1 MLINHH
7 IGSTAINH
15 RQPNAVEMTGTAAR
29 AIAASTSIDGWPQH
43 AGPWLPSRK
52 PRWSRKCTCV
62 VRSWRLTLAITV
74 RTGEQYCNHK
84 QSVRIDPLHRKQ
96 RQNAL

>member
-1 MLINHH
+1 
-7 IGSTAINH
+7 
-15 RQPNAVEMTGTAAR
+15 MTGTAAR

-52 PRWSRKCTCV
+52 PRWSRKCTFV
-62 VRSWRLTLAITV
+62 VRSWRFTLAITV

-84 QSVRIDPLHRKQ
+84 QSVRITPHITSNGRLRCELTASDMGPHARKTCSCGP
-96 RQNAL
+96 